1 MKTKSILCQVR
12 HSFSEVNKTTG
23 KPFEVVV
30 IKPLAVTTEEGWSAD
45 VKSTEDRITIPSFV
59 AGKYSSVLRTN
70 NCLIVDMEYHIK
82 DETEYTSKDVVKK
95 HDTTGW
101 QFVDIKPLVETDVID
116 IECECDVKRYRS
128 SLYKAISVTQMAQQT
143 STISQGF

>member
-12 HSFSEVNKTTG
+12 HSFSEVNKTSG

-30 IKPLAVTTEEGWSAD
+30 IKPLAVTTDEGWSSD
-45 VKSTEDRITIPSFV
+45 VKTTEDRVAIP
-59 AGKYSSVLRTN
+59 ALIANKYSSVLRTN

-101 QFVDIKPLVETDVID
+101 QFADIKPLVETDVID